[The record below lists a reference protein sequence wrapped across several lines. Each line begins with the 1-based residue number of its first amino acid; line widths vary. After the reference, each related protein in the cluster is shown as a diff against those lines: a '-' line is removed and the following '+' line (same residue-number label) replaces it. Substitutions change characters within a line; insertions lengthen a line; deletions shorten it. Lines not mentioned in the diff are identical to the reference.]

1 MVENGTSQSGQVGAS
16 GPGTDPDQAPNPL
29 GAMRIAYESG
39 ARLPAPQ
46 VTRPLV
52 ECVGEVLAQDVYVVR
67 DVPHYDSS
75 AMDGFAVRGP
85 GPWIVG
91 ENAWQVATGSLVP
104 SEATSVVRQEWV
116 RVDAGGADAGAGV
129 GGGAGGADAGA
140 SGAGAE
146 RVSLAPGA
154 PQRDLEPGRNIRRAG
169 REAHAGDLV
178 ARAGEVLTPAQVAF
192 AAVAGHDALPV
203 CARPRVGLLLTG
215 TEVVASGRPQPGF
228 VRDAFGPQLP
238 AYVRMLGAEVVASER
253 IGDGEAETE
262 ATLEKLVGQCDIVV
276 STGGTGHS
284 RVDEVRRAALRR
296 VTGEVGSSLDGS
308 ARAGSDGSGSVGAN
322 TKPGRVLFPELNMR
336 PGHPTFLME
345 YSGVVHVGLPGN
357 PLAAMVAL
365 RLVLTHVLRGALGR
379 GIEQPGVVSLAHD
392 FEPGQG
398 RSGAGSAWRVMPAKP
413 AATSAGVGAQPQ
425 DTSGAE
431 ANPNRWELC
440 DKRGSNMLR
449 GLAQARGLVIIPPE
463 GGGAGDTVAC
473 LLLPV

>member
-1 MVENGTSQSGQVGAS
+1 MVENGTSQSGQAGAS
-16 GPGTDPDQAPNPL
+16 GPGADPVQAPNPL
-29 GAMRIAYESG
+29 DAMRIAYESG

-46 VTRPLV
+46 VTRPLA
-52 ECVGEVLAQDVYVVR
+52 ECVGEVLAQDVRVVR

-91 ENAWQVATGSLVP
+91 ENAWPVATGSLVP
-104 SEATSVVRQEWV
+104 PEATSVVRQEWL
-116 RVDAGGADAGAGV
+116 RVDAGAGGAGAG
-129 GGGAGGADAGA
+129 
-140 SGAGAE
+140 SGAAAE

-154 PQRDLEPGRNIRRAG
+154 PQRDLERGRNIRRAG
-169 REAHAGDLV
+169 REALTGELV
-178 ARAGEVLTPAQVAF
+178 ACAGEVLTPAQVAF

-203 CARPRVGLLLTG
+203 RVRPRVGLLLTG
-215 TEVVASGRPQPGF
+215 TEVVASGLPQPGF

-238 AYVRMLGAEVVASER
+238 AYVRMLGAEVVASVR

-262 ATLEKLVGQCDIVV
+262 AALEKLVGQCDVVV

-284 RVDEVRRAALRR
+284 RVDEVRRAVLRR
-296 VTGEVGSSLDGS
+296 VGRGAGFDGVGSGLAGSSGAGS
-308 ARAGSDGSGSVGAN
+308 AGTR

-345 YSGVVHVGLPGN
+345 HSGVVHVGLPGN

-392 FEPGQG
+392 FDPGQG
-398 RSGAGSAWRVMPAKP
+398 RSDTGSAWRVMPAKP
-413 AATSAGVGAQPQ
+413 VDTSAGEGGQQSTQPQ
-425 DTSGAE
+425 DTSGAG
-431 ANPNRWELC
+431 ANLHRWELC

-449 GLAQARGLVIIPPE
+449 GLAQASGLVVIPPE
-463 GGGAGDTVAC
+463 GACAGDAVAC
-473 LLLPV
+473 LPLPV

>member
-16 GPGTDPDQAPNPL
+16 GPGADPAQAPNPL
-29 GAMRIAYESG
+29 DAMRIAYESG

-46 VTRPLV
+46 VTRPLA
-52 ECVGEVLAQDVYVVR
+52 ECVGEVLAQDVRVVR

-91 ENAWQVATGSLVP
+91 ECAWPVATGSLVP
-104 SEATSVVRQEWV
+104 PEATSVVRQEWL
-116 RVDAGGADAGAGV
+116 RVDSGAHD
-129 GGGAGGADAGA
+129 GA
-140 SGAGAE
+140 SGTSVGSGAALE

-154 PQRDLEPGRNIRRAG
+154 PQRDLEHSRNIRRAG
-169 REAHAGDLV
+169 REALTGDLV
-178 ARAGEVLTPAQVAF
+178 ARAGELLTPAQVAF

-203 CARPRVGLLLTG
+203 RARPRVGLLLTG
-215 TEVVASGRPQPGF
+215 TEVVASGLPQPGF

-238 AYVRMLGAEVVASER
+238 AYVRMLGTEVVASVR

-262 ATLEKLVGQCDIVV
+262 AALEKLVGQSDVVV

-296 VTGEVGSSLDGS
+296 VTGEVGSGLDGS

-322 TKPGRVLFPELNMR
+322 TRPGRVLFPELNMR

-345 YSGVVHVGLPGN
+345 HSGVVHVGLPGN

-392 FEPGQG
+392 FDPGQG
-398 RSGAGSAWRVMPAKP
+398 RSGAGSTWRVMPARP
-413 AATSAGVGAQPQ
+413 VDTSAGEGGQQSTQPQ
-425 DTSGAE
+425 NTSGAG
-431 ANPNRWELC
+431 AYSNRWELC

-449 GLAQARGLVIIPPE
+449 GLAQARGLVVIPPE
-463 GGGAGDTVAC
+463 GAEAGDAVAC
-473 LLLPV
+473 LPLPV

>member
-16 GPGTDPDQAPNPL
+16 GAGTDPAQAPNPL
-29 GAMRIAYESG
+29 DAMAIAYESG

-46 VTRPLV
+46 VTRPLA
-52 ECVGEVLAQDVYVVR
+52 ECVGEVLAQDVRVVR

-91 ENAWQVATGSLVP
+91 ENAWPVATGSLVP

-116 RVDAGGADAGAGV
+116 QVEAGE
-129 GGGAGGADAGA
+129 A
-140 SGAGAE
+140 SGAGTAGAG
-146 RVSLAPGA
+146 RISLAPGA

-169 REAHAGDLV
+169 REALSGELV
-178 ARAGEVLTPAQVAF
+178 ARAGELLTPAQVAF
-192 AAVAGHDALPV
+192 AAVAGHDTLPV

-215 TEVVASGRPQPGF
+215 TEVVASGLPQPGF

-238 AYVRMLGAEVVASER
+238 AYVRMLGAEVVANVR

-262 ATLEKLVGQCDIVV
+262 AALEKLVGQCDVVV

-284 RVDEVRRAALRR
+284 RVDEVRRATLRR
-296 VTGEVGSSLDGS
+296 VTGE
-308 ARAGSDGSGSVGAN
+308 
-322 TKPGRVLFPELNMR
+322 TGRVLFPELNMR

-345 YSGVVHVGLPGN
+345 HSGVVHVGLPGN

-392 FEPGQG
+392 FDPGQG

-413 AATSAGVGAQPQ
+413 GDTSAGEGGQQSTQPR
-425 DTSGAE
+425 DTSGA
-431 ANPNRWELC
+431 NLQRWKLC

-449 GLAQARGLVIIPPE
+449 GLAQARGLVVIPPE
-463 GGGAGDTVAC
+463 GAGAGDAVAC
-473 LLLPV
+473 LPLPV